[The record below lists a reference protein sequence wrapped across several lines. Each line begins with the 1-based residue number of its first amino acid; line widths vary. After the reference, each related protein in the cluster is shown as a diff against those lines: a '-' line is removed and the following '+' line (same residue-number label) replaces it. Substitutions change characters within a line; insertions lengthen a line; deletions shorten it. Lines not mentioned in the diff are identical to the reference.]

1 MCPVKSIW
9 IIVEPLQ
16 QCWTVCFSVLWE
28 NNLSCMGCSTN
39 DVPNGRSTANVE
51 YPEFCSGW
59 IGLVKL
65 MQRIEFEQVKWMQ
78 ISCTVVLKI
87 VVGVKLVPVVL
98 SKQNFFCGP
107 VEGLEQI
114 IQTVLSLSS
123 RLTFHFNI
131 IARRFWIVSLGKLL
145 PASLNYFTT
154 LDLYCV
160 CKACFHLANN
170 YFV

>member
-1 MCPVKSIW
+1 
-9 IIVEPLQ
+9 
-16 QCWTVCFSVLWE
+16 
-28 NNLSCMGCSTN
+28 MGCSTN

-123 RLTFHFNI
+123 RLIFHFNI
-131 IARRFWIVSLGKLL
+131 IARSF
-145 PASLNYFTT
+145 
-154 LDLYCV
+154 
-160 CKACFHLANN
+160 
-170 YFV
+170 